1 MMRSIY
7 FEYYLNLYDYINIEI
22 ADSHSFD
29 SDTNKPHFMFT
40 YILILML
47 LGLSHDCDTTVML

>member
-29 SDTNKPHFMFT
+29 SDTNKHI
-40 YILILML
+40 YEASISNII
-47 LGLSHDCDTTVML
+47 